1 MKGRWRLFRHEAGQA
16 AGPPPLAYVALYCV
30 CILVGFWSARTF
42 DAIVIWPTNG
52 VMLAALLQLHRRQ
65 AIWTV
70 SICFA
75 INLASN
81 TWRGDPMPFVIIN
94 PVMNLF
100 QVVLA
105 ALLVRRVGG
114 AALDLRRPRRLIAV
128 SLLAVFP
135 AVLAS
140 AVIMVSLAA
149 VIRDYS
155 LPVYIFTLQRYFG
168 MELLGL
174 LIVTPT
180 LLLIARAHRF
190 QGIAKA
196 SRLEVAGLMTLLT
209 VVTTLV
215 FSQNIAPLLFL
226 VFPPIVLIVFRL
238 SPPWVAASIMIVA
251 IIGAIGSLSGQ
262 GPVMLTRLLDISGLD
277 AVEDLQ
283 RRLSLYYLFLLVV
296 IMTAVPL
303 STLMSER
310 RRLMDRLEARSL
322 AAQAARRQA
331 EQSAATKSRFLA
343 LMSHEMRTPLHS
355 VVGYAEVLSRRSD
368 LKADARRQADLIQD
382 AGNSL
387 LVLVEDVLEVSR
399 GTDTLCLDC
408 AYLPDLLAQ
417 AMAPC
422 REIATIKGLTLRL
435 EIDPGADL
443 PIRTD
448 PKRLRQAV
456 HKLVDNAVKFTRVG
470 HVLVHAARDGERI
483 ILTVSDT
490 GCGIDPA
497 ILPDVFDP
505 FVQSDDTIGRDH
517 VGAGLGLAV
526 ARQLV
531 ERLGGRVTVESRANH
546 GSSFTITLP
555 LPALETETESTS
567 AADDGPRDVPPRVLV
582 VDDHAGN
589 REVARLMLAPTGA
602 EIVEACDGLE
612 AVEMARTQAFDLIL
626 MDVRMPRM
634 DGLAATRAIRCLG
647 APSSAVPILAVTADA
662 MPEDAERCLAAG
674 MNGHLAKP
682 ITHTALYAAID
693 RVIGGSDP
701 TPASE
706 AA

>member
-1 MKGRWRLFRHEAGQA
+1 MKGRWRLFRHEAGME
-16 AGPPPLAYVALYCV
+16 AGPPPVAYVALYCA
-30 CILVGFWSARTF
+30 CILIGFWSARTF

-70 SICFA
+70 AVCFA

-81 TWRGDPMPFVIIN
+81 MWRGDPMPFLIVN

-100 QVVLA
+100 QVLLA

-114 AALDLRRPRRLIAV
+114 AALDLRRPQRLVAV
-128 SLLAVFP
+128 
-135 AVLAS
+135 AVLAILPAVALS
-140 AVIMVSLAA
+140 ALIMVSLAA
-149 VIRDYS
+149 TIREYS

-174 LIVTPT
+174 LIVTPA
-180 LLLIARAHRF
+180 LLLMARAHRF
-190 QGIAKA
+190 RGIARA
-196 SRLEVAGLMTLLT
+196 SRLEVAALMSLL
-209 VVTTLV
+209 VLVTTGV
-215 FSQNIAPLLFL
+215 FTQNIAPLLFL
-226 VFPPIVLIVFRL
+226 IFPAIVLIAFRL
-238 SPPWVAASIMIVA
+238 SPPWVAASIMIIAV
-251 IIGAIGSLSGQ
+251 IGAIGSLSGQ
-262 GPVMLTRLLDISGLD
+262 GPVMMTRLLEIPGLD
-277 AVEDLQ
+277 SVQDLQ

-310 RRLMDRLEARSL
+310 RRLMDRLEARTL

-331 EQSAATKSRFLA
+331 EQSAATKGRFLA

-355 VVGYAEVLSRRSD
+355 VVGYAEVLGRRSD
-368 LKADARRQADLIQD
+368 IKADARRQADLIQD

-399 GTDTLCLDC
+399 GTDTLCLGR
-408 AYLPDLLAQ
+408 AHLPELLAQ
-417 AMAPC
+417 AVAPC
-422 REIATIKGLTLRL
+422 REIAELKGLTLRL
-435 EIDPGADL
+435 EVEPGARL

-448 PKRLRQAV
+448 AKRLRQAV

-470 HVLVHAARDGERI
+470 HVLVQASREGDAVT
-483 ILTVSDT
+483 LTVSDT
-490 GCGIDPA
+490 GCGIDLA

-505 FVQSDDTIGRDH
+505 FFQSDDSICRDH

-526 ARQLV
+526 ARQLI
-531 ERLGGRVTVESRANH
+531 ERLGGRITVESRTGH
-546 GSSFTITLP
+546 GSCFTITLP
-555 LPALETETESTS
+555 LPAFEMDLESIETEVVAT
-567 AADDGPRDVPPRVLV
+567 RDVPPRVLV

-602 EIVEACDGLE
+602 EIAEARDGLE
-612 AVEMARTQAFDLIL
+612 AVEMAKTQAFDLIL

-634 DGLAATRAIRCLG
+634 DGLAATRAIRALG
-647 APSSAVPILAVTADA
+647 GPSGLVPILAVTADA

-682 ITHTALYAAID
+682 ITHTTLYAAID
-693 RVIGGSDP
+693 QVIGGVEA
-701 TPASE
+701 TPDAE